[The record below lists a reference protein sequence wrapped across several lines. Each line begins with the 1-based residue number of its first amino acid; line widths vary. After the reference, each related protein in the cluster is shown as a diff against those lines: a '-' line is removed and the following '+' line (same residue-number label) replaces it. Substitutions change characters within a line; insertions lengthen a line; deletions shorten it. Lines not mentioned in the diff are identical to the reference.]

1 MDQSVGWDHEKE
13 NVGYFHKHVEKGGLI
28 MVSRTPLCRFG
39 YRNRNSFSALIV
51 FIYLVAYTLAWC
63 RPSISWSRRISCRC
77 FSSPSYAINQASRDN
92 DEANIDLAVL
102 SVPLAEATSTLL
114 ELCSS
119 NNTRIVQMEGYV
131 TAKRGFGSSFCFLDL
146 SERGWERRPVQV
158 MLKRQN
164 YSPPMGADSDGNAP
178 TFDGIFRSM
187 LPGTYASITGVASPT
202 RNPGE
207 AVLLCREVDL
217 LGLPRNPQH
226 IRVILECTAKGL
238 LPIASVARLYNQ
250 SAEQL
255 QRDLE
260 CSGEGCYGKPF
271 DSLAKMVLRSLPADE
286 RYPDL
291 VKYKQSFR
299 LPVAP
304 AETYSLPESVK
315 MATKVSVSGI
325 KESAPPL
332 SVEAVLSQ
340 FYESEDIDCSGSTL
354 QLPACV
360 HGWIQ
365 NRRRFDRNVTV
376 LELVDSLRESDN
388 STTLESAPHFCQRLK
403 CVSHPQILAVSDTM
417 AHLLAPSAQV
427 QIQGVVI
434 GDKNDGAPTLWITN
448 IRLLQASWWPS
459 VTRFLLELVLEKR
472 FSVPDAALALQV
484 SESEVVEATN
494 ANALDLTA
502 RQWKAA
508 EFSQALKLKAQE
520 GSSVT
525 CSTEEIFILEK
536 YEAKC
541 ADQFPIQDVTNHVS
555 EVHFSSFTSSTNETV
570 VTHSREGSRWRRQKE
585 PQLVWMGKQVLEVLQ
600 THPNWNSTPGREFRI
615 LDVGGGQGWL
625 ANHLAQT
632 VPEARIQVI
641 DIASGAVQN
650 GAMRSRRLGLS
661 NNNRV
666 SYTVGDASSP
676 NLTLWEDDFD
686 LVVALHACGGLTD
699 VALSHARSRQ
709 IPFVIC
715 PCCYRSNAH
724 LQVQASSSSSS
735 STSSVNISRW
745 LDVAPTTGA
754 DEYTI
759 LTRLAETQHDLVL
772 SRRAT
777 HVVGRLRAAA
787 TERDIPNIQVSLWTF
802 PVAFSTRNLCLV
814 GKYR

>member
-1 MDQSVGWDHEKE
+1 MMDQSVGWDHEKE

-28 MVSRTPLCRFG
+28 M
-39 YRNRNSFSALIV
+39 
-51 FIYLVAYTLAWC
+51 
-63 RPSISWSRRISCRC
+63 
-77 FSSPSYAINQASRDN
+77 ASRDN

-555 EVHFSSFTSSTNETV
+555 EWLHTPVRGV
-570 VTHSREGSRWRRQKE
+570 VGEGKKSRSWFGWANKYWRFYKHTRI
-585 PQLVWMGKQVLEVLQ
+585 GIAHQV
-600 THPNWNSTPGREFRI
+600 SEFRI